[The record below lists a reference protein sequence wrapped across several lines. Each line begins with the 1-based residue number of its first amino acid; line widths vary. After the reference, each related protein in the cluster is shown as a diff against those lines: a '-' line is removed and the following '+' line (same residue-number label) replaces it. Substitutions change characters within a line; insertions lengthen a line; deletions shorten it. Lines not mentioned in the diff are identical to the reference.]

1 MIDNKELLTKH
12 RKMVRKNFMISENY
26 IEELGSIAKET
37 PYSVSDLVR
46 HGIGLIIAE
55 YKNVLRKKE

>member
-12 RKMVRKNFMISENY
+12 RKIVRKNFMISENY

-46 HGIGLIIAE
+46 QGIGLIIAE